1 MSEKYRVQ
9 LDFTP
14 EAFEELERLK
24 VSVCASSRAEVIRY
38 ALRILQW
45 SINEVQA
52 GAEILVRRGGET
64 EKVVFPFLTVA
75 KSDARAQTPQN
86 SPALTRR

>member
-9 LDFTP
+9 FDFTP

-24 VSVCASSRAEVIRY
+24 AAVGASSRAEVVRY

-45 SINEVQA
+45 SIDEVHA

-64 EKVVFPFLTVA
+64 EKVVFPFLTPVRNEA
-75 KSDARAQTPQN
+75 PKTASLV
-86 SPALTRR
+86 LTRR